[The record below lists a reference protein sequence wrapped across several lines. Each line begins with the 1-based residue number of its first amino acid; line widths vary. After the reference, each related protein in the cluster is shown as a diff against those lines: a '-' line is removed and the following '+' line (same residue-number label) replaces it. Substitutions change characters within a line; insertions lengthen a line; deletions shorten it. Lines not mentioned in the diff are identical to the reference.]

1 MKLNRWILTLG
12 ATVGMFVAAQAQVVE
27 DTEPKRDGAYD
38 LETVGEKGIIEY
50 DHIRDSDVFWK
61 MRVWRII
68 DVREKMNLPFKYP
81 KELFI
86 SVLRDAAIEGTI
98 SVYSQIDEDF
108 QGKPMTGEEVAAI
121 GGGEPTITMVVD
133 PITFEEKADTVTNE
147 FDPEKVTKYRL
158 KEDWIFDMETSTLVV
173 RIIGIAP
180 IMEVVDDQGNYRGD
194 VPLFWVY
201 YPEARSVL
209 SQYMVFNPKNGGAR
223 SSWEDLFEMRYF
235 ASYIIKRENVYDRRI
250 QDYLVGVDALYESD
264 NVTNEI
270 FDFEQNLWEY

>member
-12 ATVGMFVAAQAQVVE
+12 AIVGMFLATQAQVLDE
-27 DTEPKRDGAYD
+27 GPRDAAYD
-38 LETVGEKGIIEY
+38 EETVSEKGIIEY

-61 MRVWRII
+61 MRVWRVI

-81 KELFI
+81 KELFVN
-86 SVLRDAAIEGTI
+86 VLRDAAIEGTI
-98 SVYSQIDEDF
+98 SVYSQLDDEF
-108 QGKPMTGEEVAAI
+108 TVKLTSEEVAAI
-121 GGGEPTITMVVD
+121 GGGAPDTQYVVD
-133 PITFEEKADTVTNE
+133 PITYEEKMEIVTRE
-147 FDPEKVTKYRL
+147 FDPAKVTKYRL

-201 YPEARSVL
+201 YPEARTVL
-209 SQYMVFNPKNGGAR
+209 SQHQVFNPKNGGAR
-223 SSWEDLFEMRYF
+223 NSWEDLFEMRYF
-235 ASYIIKRENVYDRRI
+235 ASYVIKKENVYDRRI

-264 NVTNEI
+264 NIINEI
-270 FDFEQNLWEY
+270 FDFEQNLWQY

>member
-1 MKLNRWILTLG
+1 MKLNRWILTLV
-12 ATVGMFVAAQAQVVE
+12 ASTGMFIAAQAQVLP
-27 DTEPKRDGAYD
+27 DAPRDNAYD
-38 LETVGEKGIIEY
+38 EETVSEKGIIEY

-61 MRVWRII
+61 LRVWRVI

-86 SVLRDAAIEGTI
+86 DVLRDAAIEGSI
-98 SVYSQIDEDF
+98 SVYDAADDEF
-108 QGKPMTGEEVAAI
+108 TRKMTTDEVSSLGVGETEIVS
-121 GGGEPTITMVVD
+121 VVD
-133 PITFEEKADTVTNE
+133 PETFEERFDTVTPE
-147 FDPEKVTKYRL
+147 FDPAKVTKYRL

-173 RIIGIAP
+173 RILGIAP
-180 IMEVVDDQGNYRGD
+180 IMEVIDAQGNYRGD

-201 YPEARSVL
+201 YPEARTVL
-209 SQYMVFNPKNGGAR
+209 SQHQVFNPKNGGAR
-223 SSWEDLFEMRYF
+223 NSWEDLFEMRYF